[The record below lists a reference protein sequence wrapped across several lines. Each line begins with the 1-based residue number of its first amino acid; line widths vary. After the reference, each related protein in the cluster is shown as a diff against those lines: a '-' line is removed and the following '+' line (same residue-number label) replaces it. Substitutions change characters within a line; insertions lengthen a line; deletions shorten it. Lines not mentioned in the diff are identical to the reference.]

1 MKSLIKYIA
10 YVFGGLLILDLI
22 IRFVFSFTYSH
33 VPKDAELRQRY
44 KYELNEDP
52 AEILIIGASRAMFC
66 YKPSIIRDSLGMSV
80 YDAGLDGVG
89 VIGQYLSVKN
99 ALQNGRLKVVIF
111 DLGDFQMSYKWNQD
125 KISAYYPF
133 YWVDKNVK
141 ELVDD
146 CKPNAK
152 WLLVS
157 ALYQYNSCFH
167 DIIRTFI
174 QKKVHDHGYE
184 GLAYSGREWK
194 PEYWKES
201 NKAFDPDP
209 WAEKYL
215 DKIVELCK
223 ENQVKLIFTMSPG
236 LGSGFK
242 STAIY
247 LENYC
252 KKHHLPFW
260 NYTDLKELHHDSK
273 YFKDYNHINEEGVK
287 IFVPIFAHQ
296 LKEYLRE

>member
-1 MKSLIKYIA
+1 
-10 YVFGGLLILDLI
+10 
-22 IRFVFSFTYSH
+22 
-33 VPKDAELRQRY
+33 
-44 KYELNEDP
+44 LNEDS
-52 AEILIIGASRAMFC
+52 AEILIIGGSRAMFC

-80 YDAGLDGVG
+80 YDAGLDGAG

-157 ALYQYNSCFH
+157 ALYQYNSCWH
-167 DIIRTFI
+167 DIVRSFF
-174 QKKVHDHGYE
+174 QKKNHDRGYE
-184 GLAYSGREWK
+184 ELPYTGKEWK
-194 PEYWKES
+194 PEYWDEKDV
-201 NKAFDPDP
+201 AFVPDS

-215 DKIVELCK
+215 DKIVDLCK
-223 ENQVKLIFTMSPG
+223 DNNVKLVITMAPG
-236 LGSGFK
+236 LGSGFR
-242 STAIY
+242 SSALY
-247 LENYC
+247 LSDYC
-252 KKHHLPFW
+252 AKHEVPFW
-260 NYTDLKELHHDSK
+260 DFTELEELHHDSK
-273 YFKDYNHINEEGVK
+273 LFRDYNHINSEGVK
-287 IFVPIFAHQ
+287 IFTPILAHKLRLL
-296 LKEYLRE
+296 LKGN